1 MGNVGSAMSI
11 MLLLAQCTVRSF
23 PFSPTSRLTS
33 ASPGYLAHEQDRAV
47 IIDIDLH
54 HGNGTQS
61 IVMNLNE
68 ASHNEEL
75 AVAAGKPLA
84 PLTGEEQRNGGRRRR
99 GWKGFY
105 GSLHDIVSRVGEMFC
120 CRVADVCVVEL
131 SLRGR
136 EIVVSAGPGLTVY
149 RMGP

>member
-1 MGNVGSAMSI
+1 MGFRFCYVNNVIVGAMHG
-11 MLLLAQCTVRSF
+11 TFF
-23 PFSPTSRLTS
+23 PLSLTS
-33 ASPGYLAHEQDRAV
+33 TDDASSGYLAHEQDRAV

-61 IVMNLNE
+61 ILMNLNE

-84 PLTGEEQRNGGRRRR
+84 PLTVEEQRNGGRRRR

-105 GSLHDIVSRVGEMFC
+105 GSLHDIVSGFC
-120 CRVADVCVVEL
+120 GGLLGGADVCGSGVILV
-131 SLRGR
+131 R
-136 EIVVSAGPGLTVY
+136 
-149 RMGP
+149 